1 GGLLPL
7 VSIGGSAA
15 AVGAVGERAEQQRDV
30 IVLLPGLDREV
41 DGDRGME
48 MVHLTGCEVGAG
60 AEHDPVVARG
70 EVGGPEVGGAS
81 VVVSARRGDDLG
93 SVVEGDLEVGGGCAH
108 GRVEGVCGDE
118 AHDRIPSSLRAAIW
132 MSCSPTSAVSS
143 ASELST
149 RRSSSDRTSS
159 GLRPAARM
167 RKTRSKRSS

>member
-1 GGLLPL
+1 LQ
-7 VSIGGSAA
+7 SY
-15 AVGAVGERAEQQRDV
+15 
-30 IVLLPGLDREV
+30 
-41 DGDRGME
+41 
-48 MVHLTGCEVGAG
+48 H
-60 AEHDPVVARG
+60 VVARFD
-70 EVGGPEVGGAS
+70 
-81 VVVSARRGDDLG
+81 VVWTEDGDATDVCSPRRGDDLG
-93 SVVEGDLEVGGGCAH
+93 SDVEGDLEISGGCAH

-143 ASELST
+143 ASELSI